1 MEDDQLQTIDSQIS
15 ASIDALSK
23 AVDYIER
30 ELARLQGK
38 VDELSEQ
45 IKNSRNDL

>member
-15 ASIDALSK
+15 ASIDTLSK
-23 AVDYIER
+23 AVDDIER

-38 VDELSEQ
+38 LDELSEQ